1 VIHLSSESCRK
12 GITMSAPPGPGI
24 QEKEI
29 QPRGL
34 ARQLAKL
41 AVWLSLPGVAL
52 LATKPYFVEELLL
65 FLAAFATLFA
75 VGTAI
80 CLLVV
85 VVHEGGRWSAHKF
98 NEAKQVRVLS
108 LGGLI
113 VGSRRLE
120 LGARNASRRFST
132 QD

>member
-1 VIHLSSESCRK
+1 MLHLSSESCRK
-12 GITMSAPPGPGI
+12 GITMSAPPGI

-34 ARQLAKL
+34 ARQLSKL
-41 AVWLSLPGVAL
+41 AVWLLLPGVAL
-52 LATKPYFVEELLL
+52 LATKPYVFEELLL
-65 FLAAFATLFA
+65 FLAAFTILFA

-85 VVHEGGRWSAHKF
+85 VVHEGGRWSARKF
-98 NEAKQVRVLS
+98 NDAKQARVLS
-108 LGGLI
+108 SGGLI
-113 VGSRRLE
+113 VGSRPLE
-120 LGARNASRRFST
+120 LGARNASGRFST

>member
-1 VIHLSSESCRK
+1 MR
-12 GITMSAPPGPGI
+12 APPGI
-24 QEKEI
+24 QGKGI

-34 ARQLAKL
+34 ARQLSKL
-41 AVWLSLPGVAL
+41 AGWLSLAGVVL

>member
-1 VIHLSSESCRK
+1 
-12 GITMSAPPGPGI
+12 MSAPPGI
-24 QEKEI
+24 QGKGI

-34 ARQLAKL
+34 ARQLSEL

-65 FLAAFATLFA
+65 FLAALAILFA

-80 CLLVV
+80 CLLIV
-85 VVHEGGRWSAHKF
+85 VVHEGGRWSVSKF
-98 NEAKQVRVLS
+98 NEVKQAKVLS
-108 LGGLI
+108 PGGLI
-113 VGSRRLE
+113 VGWRRLE
-120 LGARNASRRFST
+120 LGARNPTRRLST